1 MAMTKNPKKISK
13 EEMQE
18 RLERLDDW
26 EIDGDKQISKS
37 YSFDN
42 FRQALDFT
50 QKVGMVA
57 EDIQHHP
64 EIFLTW
70 GKVEITIK
78 THQTGN
84 LTESDFDLAE
94 EIDKLDD

>member
-1 MAMTKNPKKISK
+1 MTKNPKKISK

-18 RLERLDDW
+18 RLEGLDDW